1 MVCKISMKASKGS
14 KLRFFS
20 SVNKIMQLI
29 VVCNGNDCTHDM
41 NMHRWVSLLSVTKKP
56 VCPETEFLLY
66 SLLRK
71 HSTINLLM
79 LTTYMRHDITRSWL
93 WKWTR
98 KVFKR
103 INSRGAIN
111 NNIFKME
118 SSLEGFEEGLL
129 FLGKTQG
136 FVCRDKLSSRQY
148 NNTAMNIGYSV
159 KQCGLLNIIPPSITT
174 RWRKEFSQ

>member
-1 MVCKISMKASKGS
+1 MFYTLLGTFKMVCKISMKASKGS

-66 SLLRK
+66 FLLRK
-71 HSTINLLM
+71 NSTINLLM
-79 LTTYMRHDITRSWL
+79 LTTYMRHDITRSLL

-129 FLGKTQG
+129 FLGKTKG
-136 FVCRDKLSSRQY
+136 FVCRDKLSSSP
-148 NNTAMNIGYSV
+148 I
-159 KQCGLLNIIPPSITT
+159 
-174 RWRKEFSQ
+174 